1 MEGIKMKNK
10 LAIVTGGT
18 RGIGAEISIE
28 LKKNGYEVVANYSSN
43 DQSAEN
49 FYKKTGIEVAK
60 WDVSNYQQCLDNV
73 QNIEQKFNRNID
85 ILINNA
91 GITRDTMLHKST
103 KQQWDEVIN
112 TNLSSCYNM
121 SYAVIKQMRENNFGR
136 IVSISSINALSG
148 QMGQT
153 NYAAAKA
160 GIIGFSKSLALESA
174 IKGITVNVIAPGYTE
189 TDMTNKIDPTI
200 LQAIISHIPM
210 KRLASPEEIARGV
223 LFLVAEEASFITGQ
237 VISING
243 GQYM

>member
-1 MEGIKMKNK
+1 MEEIKMKNK

-18 RGIGAEISIE
+18 RGIGAAISIE
-28 LKKNGYEVVANYSSN
+28 LKKNGYQVVANYSSN
-43 DQSAEN
+43 DQSAES
-49 FYKKTGIEVAK
+49 FYKKTGILVAK

-73 QNIEQKFNRNID
+73 QNIEQKFNQNVS

-91 GITRDTMLHKST
+91 GITRDTMLYKST
-103 KQQWDEVIN
+103 KEQWDEVIN

-148 QMGQT
+148 QIGQT

-174 IKGITVNVIAPGYTE
+174 IKGI
-189 TDMTNKIDPTI
+189 
-200 LQAIISHIPM
+200 IIF
-210 KRLASPEEIARGV
+210 
-223 LFLVAEEASFITGQ
+223 LFKFLSD
-237 VISING
+237 
-243 GQYM
+243 

>member
-1 MEGIKMKNK
+1 MKNR

-18 RGIGAEISIE
+18 RGIGAAIAIE
-28 LKKNGYEVVANYSSN
+28 LQRNGYKVIANYSTDDKN
-43 DQSAEN
+43 AEN
-49 FYKKTGIEVAK
+49 FHKNTGIETIK
-60 WDVSNYQQCLDNV
+60 WDASNYQQCLDQV
-73 QNIEQKFNRNID
+73 QNIEKKFNKNIE
-85 ILINNA
+85 ILVNNA

-136 IVSISSINALSG
+136 IVSISSINGLSG
-148 QMGQT
+148 QVGQT

-174 IKGITVNVIAPGYTE
+174 TKGITVNVIAPGYTD
-189 TDMTNKIDPTI
+189 TDMTNKINHSMIEKITD
-200 LQAIISHIPM
+200 HIPI
-210 KRLASPEEIARGV
+210 KRLGRPDEVARGV
-223 LFLVAEEASFITGQ
+223 LFLVADEASFITGQ

>member
-1 MEGIKMKNK
+1 MKNK

-18 RGIGAEISIE
+18 RGIGAAISTE
-28 LKKNGYEVVANYSSN
+28 LQKNGYEVIANYSSN
-43 DQSAEN
+43 DEAAEN
-49 FYKKTGIEVAK
+49 FHKKTGITVMK
-60 WDVSNYQQCLDNV
+60 WDVSNYQQCLDST
-73 QNIEQKFNRNID
+73 QNIEQKFNKNVSV
-85 ILINNA
+85 LINNA

-136 IVSISSINALSG
+136 IVSISSINGLSG

-174 IKGITVNVIAPGYTE
+174 IKGITVNVIAPGYTD
-189 TDMTNKIDPTI
+189 TDMTNKMNSSVIE
-200 LQAIISHIPM
+200 AIIDRIPM
-210 KRLASPEEIARGV
+210 KRLGRPEEIARGV

>member
-1 MEGIKMKNK
+1 
-10 LAIVTGGT
+10 
-18 RGIGAEISIE
+18 
-28 LKKNGYEVVANYSSN
+28 
-43 DQSAEN
+43 
-49 FYKKTGIEVAK
+49 
-60 WDVSNYQQCLDNV
+60 
-73 QNIEQKFNRNID
+73 
-85 ILINNA
+85 
-91 GITRDTMLHKST
+91 
-103 KQQWDEVIN
+103 
-112 TNLSSCYNM
+112 M